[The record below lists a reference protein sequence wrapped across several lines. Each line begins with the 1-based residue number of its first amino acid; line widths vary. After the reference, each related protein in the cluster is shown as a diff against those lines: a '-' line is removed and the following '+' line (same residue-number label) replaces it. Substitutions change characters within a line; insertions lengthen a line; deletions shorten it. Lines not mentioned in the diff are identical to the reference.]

1 MSKEVTKTVIKVAI
15 MEMVDGLPVAK
26 PLDDVTVLGNVS
38 LEKAQKEMN
47 KKFDENVTVFNVQ
60 PETVTY
66 ELAVEDFIN
75 IASVRMETDKNIDIN
90 SMYPPTSNV
99 QTS

>member
-1 MSKEVTKTVIKVAI
+1 MSKEVTKTVVKVAT
-15 MEMVDGLPVAK
+15 MEMVEGLPVAK
-26 PLDDVTVLGNVS
+26 PLDDVTMLGNVS

-47 KKFDENVTVFNVQ
+47 RLIGHNVTVFNVQ

-75 IASVRMETDKNIDIN
+75 VASVKVDQSVE
-90 SMYPPTSNV
+90 V
-99 QTS
+99 AG

>member
-1 MSKEVTKTVIKVAI
+1 MSKEVTKTVIKVAV

-26 PLDDVTVLGNVS
+26 PLNDVTVLGNVS

-60 PETVTY
+60 PETVVY
-66 ELAVEDFIN
+66 ELAVEDFIK
-75 IASVRMETDKNIDIN
+75 IASVKGEVPQ
-90 SMYPPTSNV
+90 SVEVAEYSLA
-99 QTS
+99 

>member
-1 MSKEVTKTVIKVAI
+1 MSKEVTKTVIKVAT
-15 MEMVDGLPVAK
+15 MEMVEGLPVAK
-26 PLDDVTVLGNVS
+26 PLDDVTMLGNVS

-47 KKFDENVTVFNVQ
+47 RLIGHNVTVFNVQ

-75 IASVRMETDKNIDIN
+75 VASVKVDQSVE
-90 SMYPPTSNV
+90 V
-99 QTS
+99 AG

>member
-1 MSKEVTKTVIKVAI
+1 M
-15 MEMVDGLPVAK
+15 
-26 PLDDVTVLGNVS
+26 LGNVS

-47 KKFDENVTVFNVQ
+47 RLIGHNVTVFNVQ

-75 IASVRMETDKNIDIN
+75 VASVKVDQSVE
-90 SMYPPTSNV
+90 V
-99 QTS
+99 AG